1 MIDQLEI
8 LEPQAKAVEYRGE
21 RLEIQPLT
29 IGMLP
34 KFVRLARP
42 VIDALLEAD
51 LAQSPAG
58 AEVDLLLEVIGDH
71 GEAVIAAAALVTAK
85 PQAWIEAGDP
95 AEFVELATAIF
106 EVNRDFFIR
115 KLAPLLAGR
124 AKPSPGSGVMPS
136 NSSSSTATA

>member
-1 MIDQLEI
+1 MTGALDV
-8 LEPQAKAVEYRGE
+8 LEPEARAVQYQGE

-42 VIDALLEAD
+42 VIDALIDAD
-51 LAQSPAG
+51 LAQLRDG
-58 AEVDLLLEVIGDH
+58 DELDVLLDLVVDH
-71 GEAVIAAAALVTAK
+71 GEASFAAAALVTGK
-85 PQAWIEAGDP
+85 PQAWIESGDP

-106 EVNRDFFIR
+106 EVNRDFFIQ

-124 AKPSPGSGVMPS
+124 ARPSPGSGAMPS
-136 NSSSSTATA
+136 SSSSSTATA

>member
-21 RLEIQPLT
+21 RLEIRPLT

-42 VIDALLEAD
+42 VIDALIDAD
-51 LAQSPAG
+51 LAQLQDG
-58 AEVDLLLEVIGDH
+58 DELDVLLDLVVDH
-71 GEAVIAAAALVTAK
+71 GEASFAAAALVTAK
-85 PQAWIEAGDP
+85 PQAWIESGDP
-95 AEFVELATAIF
+95 AEFIALATAVF

-115 KLAPLLAGR
+115 KLAPLLGGR
-124 AKPSPGSGVMPS
+124 AKPSAGTGVMPS